1 MKDLWNEDVES
12 IEDSKEVEKPKKK
25 RSGAYSKQK
34 GNAYE
39 LKIIKELK
47 LLGYDELHSSRNE
60 SKRLDNDKIDIA
72 QLPEAINK
80 LPFYVQCKST
90 QTTPSIS
97 QIIQDCPR
105 TDRPLVIFW
114 NKQIKKAVNICSDGE
129 YVMLTKKYFYE
140 LVSLEK

>member
-1 MKDLWNEDVES
+1 M
-12 IEDSKEVEKPKKK
+12 
-25 RSGAYSKQK
+25 
-34 GNAYE
+34 
-39 LKIIKELK
+39 
-47 LLGYDELHSSRNE
+47 
-60 SKRLDNDKIDIA
+60 DNDKIDIA